1 MMGSHATT
9 VTGKCP
15 RQHEG
20 RARPARSQRPR
31 IRQKRVASCRCYLSL
46 LRAFIRRGR
55 YARLAAT
62 SFLDRPITLHDGI
75 AGHQASRG
83 LTS

>member
-1 MMGSHATT
+1 MQET
-9 VTGKCP
+9 P
-15 RQHEG
+15 
-20 RARPARSQRPR
+20 

-55 YARLAAT
+55 SRYARLAAT
-62 SFLDRPITLHDGI
+62 SFLDRTITLHDGI